1 MFEKLINFFKKL
13 FGFKDLKLIEGPKK
27 QENEEIKEVKEVNEE
42 FLNSIIIVPNEQK
55 EEAMRLQKQYQLG
68 ILEEETLTDKQYTSL
83 SNLYQSQIDS
93 LKQEITEYKQK
104 IENLKQELA

>member
-27 QENEEIKEVKEVNEE
+27 QENEEIKEVNEE

-68 ILEEETLTDKQYTSL
+68 ILEEETLTDKQYTAL

>member
-27 QENEEIKEVKEVNEE
+27 QEKEEIKEVNEE

-68 ILEEETLTDKQYTSL
+68 ILEEETLTDKQYTAL

>member
-1 MFEKLINFFKKL
+1 MFEKIINFFKKL

-27 QENEEIKEVKEVNEE
+27 QENEEIKEVNEE

-68 ILEEETLTDKQYTSL
+68 ILEEETLTDKQYTAL

-104 IENLKQELA
+104 IETLKKELA

>member
-27 QENEEIKEVKEVNEE
+27 QENEEIKEVNEE

-55 EEAMRLQKQYQLG
+55 EEAMRFQKQYQLG
-68 ILEEETLTDKQYTSL
+68 ILEEETLTDKQYTAL

>member
-27 QENEEIKEVKEVNEE
+27 QENEEIKEVNEE

-68 ILEEETLTDKQYTSL
+68 ILEEETLTDKQYTAL

-104 IENLKQELA
+104 IETLKKELA

>member
-1 MFEKLINFFKKL
+1 
-13 FGFKDLKLIEGPKK
+13 
-27 QENEEIKEVKEVNEE
+27 
-42 FLNSIIIVPNEQK
+42 
-55 EEAMRLQKQYQLG
+55 MRLQKQYQLG
-68 ILEEETLTDKQYTSL
+68 ILEEETLTDKQYTAL